1 MVVAVPQKRALLSG
15 SFSGTGQSSSVL
27 IEGRANLTMGGS
39 ATVKVEKS
47 YDEAATWFDVSAD
60 SIGTLASYVMSSS
73 EVSVVIDEPES
84 GVLYRLNCT
93 AYTSAT
99 TYRIS
104 Q

>member
-1 MVVAVPQKRALLSG
+1 MVQPVIQKLALLSG

-27 IEGRANLTMGGS
+27 IKGRANLTMGGS

-47 YDEAATWFDVSAD
+47 YDSGTTWFDVSAD
-60 SIGTLASYVMSSS
+60 SLGTLASYVMSAA
-73 EVSVVIDEPES
+73 EVSVVIDEPED
-84 GVLYRLNCT
+84 GILYRLNCT